1 MTDAAVGRLLVASLH
16 QSIADL
22 LPTRLEFYESWLHPG
37 GLREGRIG
45 LAPLAAVLSFLR
57 LEGEPYHLITA
68 RAGEYTAEWTVA
80 ELPGWRMRMIRAAPP
95 ALRKRLVIS
104 VARWMVRSTYGD
116 TNVNV
121 HWKQWRASID
131 LKTSLFCEVRE
142 PVNHPLCEFYA
153 AALRRLMAL
162 FELDADVITERCR
175 ATGAGECAMSLVVR
189 PPRQE
194 AAA

>member
-45 LAPLAAVLSFLR
+45 LAPMAAVLSFLR

-80 ELPGWRMRMIRAAPP
+80 ELPKWRMRMIRSAPP
-95 ALRKRLVIS
+95 ALRKRLVIG

-121 HWKQWRASID
+121 QWRQWRASID
-131 LKTSLFCEVRE
+131 LQASLFCEVRE
-142 PVNHPLCEFYA
+142 PVGHPLCEFYA

-162 FELDADVITERCR
+162 FELDAEVITERCR
-175 ATGAGECAMSLVVR
+175 ATGSGACAMSLVVR
-189 PPRQE
+189 PPGP

>member
-1 MTDAAVGRLLVASLH
+1 MSDAAVGRLLVASLH

-22 LPTRLEFYESWLHPG
+22 LPTRLEFYESWLNPG

-80 ELPGWRMRMIRAAPP
+80 ELPGWRVRMIHAAPP
-95 ALRKRLVIS
+95 ALRKRLVIG

-116 TNVNV
+116 TTVRV
-121 HWKQWRASID
+121 QWRQWRAAID
-131 LKTSLFCEVRE
+131 LRASLFCEVRE

-162 FELDADVITERCR
+162 FELDADVITQRCR
-175 ATGAGECAMSLVVR
+175 ATGAGECALSLVVR
-189 PPRQE
+189 PPGP
-194 AAA
+194 APA